1 MNEDTFI
8 TALSGISNTLSQLS
22 LHATEPDDPMA
33 FPEPRSE
40 AEISVFSG
48 QLEVLRSQSPE
59 SHHSLLTTTLRDYK
73 AGYSDRCGAYL
84 VEFIEKL
91 QAEPSYAQGISTDGQ
106 SKVNFYLIDLR
117 EL

>member
-8 TALSGISNTLSQLS
+8 TALSGISGTLSQLS
-22 LHATEPDDPMA
+22 LQVTEPDDPLA

-40 AEISVFSG
+40 AEIAAFDS

-59 SHHSLLTTTLRDYK
+59 SHHSLLTTTARDYK
-73 AGYSDRCGAYL
+73 AGYPDRCGAYL

-106 SKVNFYLIDLR
+106 GKVNFYLTDLR